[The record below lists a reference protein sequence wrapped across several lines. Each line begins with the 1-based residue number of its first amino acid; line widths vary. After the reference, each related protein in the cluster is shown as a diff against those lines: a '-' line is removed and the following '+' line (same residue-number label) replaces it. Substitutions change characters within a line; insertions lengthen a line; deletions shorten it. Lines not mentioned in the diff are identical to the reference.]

1 MGLARQIDQRLE
13 LNGQS
18 GADGPSGANAQSQH
32 CTLLELISAVAE
44 ITSNE
49 DELVATVLH
58 LLHSG
63 QVTLRG
69 NFRGAPLDCFAR

>member
-13 LNGQS
+13 L
-18 GADGPSGANAQSQH
+18 DGPSGADDPSGAKAPSQH

-58 LLHSG
+58 LLGSG
-63 QVTLRG
+63 KVKLCG
-69 NFRGAPLDCFAR
+69 NFRGAALDCFAR